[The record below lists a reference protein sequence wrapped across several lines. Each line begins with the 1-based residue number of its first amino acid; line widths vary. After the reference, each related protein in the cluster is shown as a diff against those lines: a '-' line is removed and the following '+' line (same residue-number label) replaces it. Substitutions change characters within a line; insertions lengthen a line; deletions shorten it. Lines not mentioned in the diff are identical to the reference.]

1 MKDLCL
7 KGLTFLEDAVLREN
21 QRQLDKWGI
30 QDRLPAEW
38 IMFTTEELGELADAI
53 GEWNY
58 RCGDA
63 REVVKEAIQTA
74 TLSLKIA
81 EMFQN
86 IVENGDR

>member
-1 MKDLCL
+1 
-7 KGLTFLEDAVLREN
+7 
-21 QRQLDKWGI
+21 
-30 QDRLPAEW
+30 
-38 IMFTTEELGELADAI
+38 MFTTEELGEVSKAI